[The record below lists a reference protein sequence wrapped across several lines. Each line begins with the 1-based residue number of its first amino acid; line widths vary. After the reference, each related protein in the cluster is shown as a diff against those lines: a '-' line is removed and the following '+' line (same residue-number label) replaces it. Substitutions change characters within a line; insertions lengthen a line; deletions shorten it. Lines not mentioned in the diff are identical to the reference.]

1 MALERELKYSSPEG
15 TVPALVDIAA
25 VLRPLGAGVTEL
37 GATTHVDVYFD
48 DARRAVQ
55 RAGLALRIRTTGA
68 RRVATLKSRG
78 SVVDGVHE
86 RDELEV
92 PLPPEPAT
100 TPAGGAAPRPSG
112 GAPAEWPPAFGAH
125 LPGVEL
131 HELTPRMI
139 ITTLRH
145 RFTLVQDG
153 APVAEL
159 AFDEVACKPAAEAA
173 LRYSIDE
180 VLFHEVE
187 LEALSAGGRAPV
199 SAQALARYGAALQEL
214 LPLYPSDITKLERAA
229 TLLAA
234 FEE

>member
-15 TVPALVDIAA
+15 TVPALADILA
-25 VLRPLGAGVTEL
+25 VLGPLGAGATEL
-37 GATTHVDVYFD
+37 GTTTHVDVYFD

-55 RAGLALRIRTTGA
+55 RAGLALRVRTTGA

-92 PLPPEPAT
+92 TLPPEPAAAT
-100 TPAGGAAPRPSG
+100 GGEAPQSTG
-112 GAPAEWPPAFGAH
+112 GAPAEWPSEFGAH

-131 HELTPRMI
+131 RALTPRMI
-139 ITTLRH
+139 ITTERH
-145 RFTLVQDG
+145 RFTIVQDG

-159 AFDEVACKPAAEAA
+159 AFDEVACQPAAEAA
-173 LRYSIDE
+173 LSYLVDE

-187 LEALSAGGRAPV
+187 LEALSAGGRPPV
-199 SAQALARYGAALQEL
+199 SAEALARYGAALQEL

>member
-15 TVPALVDIAA
+15 TVPALADILA
-25 VLRPLGAGVTEL
+25 VLRPLGAGATEL

-55 RAGLALRIRTTGA
+55 RAGLALRVRTTGA
-68 RRVATLKSRG
+68 RRVATLKGRG

-92 PLPPEPAT
+92 TLPPEPA
-100 TPAGGAAPRPSG
+100 AATSGEAPQPTG
-112 GAPAEWPPAFGAH
+112 GAPAEWPPEFGAH

-131 HELTPRMI
+131 RALTPRMI
-139 ITTLRH
+139 ITTERH
-145 RFTLVQDG
+145 RCTIVQDG

-159 AFDEVACKPAAEAA
+159 AFDEVACQPAAEAA
-173 LRYSIDE
+173 LSYLVDE

-187 LEALSAGGRAPV
+187 LEALSAGGRPPV
-199 SAQALARYGAALQEL
+199 SAEALARYGAALQEL

>member
-15 TVPALVDIAA
+15 TVPALADILA
-25 VLRPLGAGVTEL
+25 VLRPLGAGATEL
-37 GATTHVDVYFD
+37 GTTTHVDVYFD

-55 RAGLALRIRTTGA
+55 RAGLALRVRTTGA

-92 PLPPEPAT
+92 TLPPEPAAAT
-100 TPAGGAAPRPSG
+100 GGEAPQSTG
-112 GAPAEWPPAFGAH
+112 GAPAEWPSEFGAH

-131 HELTPRMI
+131 RALTPRMI
-139 ITTLRH
+139 ITTERH
-145 RFTLVQDG
+145 RFTIVQDG

-159 AFDEVACKPAAEAA
+159 AFDEVACQPAAEAA
-173 LRYSIDE
+173 LSYLVDE

-187 LEALSAGGRAPV
+187 LEALSAGGRPPV
-199 SAQALARYGAALQEL
+199 SAEALARYGAALQEL